1 MVKAYLY
8 CTKAK
13 PYLTKVVELG
23 KYYCA
28 FKKGMNTLGYTT
40 ENELSEASLNGTICF
55 SCDIEK
61 VEEIYFD
68 PILDCFMTKTLGESS
83 LEKRA
88 CLSNEE
94 LKDYNPKHALYL
106 KNVKEIKPKHVYL
119 VRFNKEPPEPFFYDR
134 YFKKEITKAPQ
145 NMCKGY
151 YLENGV
157 WKEYILISIRPEN
170 LCNIANGL
178 KDIET
183 RRQVV
188 NEIKEMEK

>member
-1 MVKAYLY
+1 MY
-8 CTKAK
+8 CTKEK
-13 PYLTKVVELG
+13 PYLTKIVESGRYYAVG
-23 KYYCA
+23 K
-28 FKKGMNTLGYTT
+28 KDMKTLGYAT
-40 ENELSEASLNGTICF
+40 EGELREASLNGTICF
-55 SCDIEK
+55 ECEINK
-61 VEEIYFD
+61 VEEIRHAYSPLGDDLF
-68 PILDCFMTKTLGESS
+68 FTKSVS
-83 LEKRA
+83 IPVDFEKRT
-88 CLSNEE
+88 CLNTEQLNSY
-94 LKDYNPKHALYL
+94 LPYYALYL
-106 KNVKEIKPKHVYL
+106 TNVKAIKPKHVYL

-157 WKEYILISIRPEN
+157 WKEYILISIRPKH

-188 NEIKEMEK
+188 NEIKGIEK